1 MQGLTLV
8 GSVWLGIGLALPL
21 LVLVVNPLLV
31 YLVARRV
38 PWRPI
43 PVVTT
48 FPSVS
53 MIVAVH
59 NGASLMETKL
69 DNALALDYPP
79 AQLEIIVV
87 ADGCS
92 DATEQI
98 VVRYGDRN
106 VRLLRL
112 DEHRGKTWA
121 LNTAVAEAH
130 GELLVFSDADALLP
144 AESLRQ
150 LVAPFAA
157 PTVGGVCGQR
167 VIGERQGALREAQA
181 RYINLDSRLKH
192 WESRLGTLTSND
204 GKLYAIR
211 RALFVPLPP
220 AVTDDLFLALAV
232 VRQGRGF
239 VFAPQAR
246 ALIPTPSRGA
256 GHELERRRRIVAASL
271 HGIRLQKVLL
281 DPRRYGFFAWRL
293 LINKVF
299 RRLLPLA
306 LLLVMGGTLLLLPGH
321 SWAWPLLLLQL
332 LGYGLAFSHLLWPK
346 IGIQPPP
353 LLGKVSAAGFYVALG
368 AYGTLLGIGDF
379 LRGRQPQ
386 KWTPRKRDGV

>member
-8 GSVWLGIGLALPL
+8 GGVWLGIGLALPL

-31 YLVARRV
+31 YLAAGAAPRRPAPLPGV
-38 PWRPI
+38 LPG
-43 PVVTT
+43 
-48 FPSVS
+48 VS

-59 NGASLMETKL
+59 NGAELMAAKL
-69 DNALALDYPP
+69 DNALALDYPVT
-79 AQLEIIVV
+79 QLEIIVV
-87 ADGCS
+87 SDGCS
-92 DATEQI
+92 DATEDI
-98 VVRYGDRN
+98 VARYGDRN

-112 DEHRGKTWA
+112 GEHRGKTWA
-121 LNTAVAEAH
+121 LNAAVAEAH

-144 AESLRQ
+144 AEALRQ
-150 LVAPFAA
+150 LVVPFAD

-167 VIGERQGALREAQA
+167 VIGERSGALREAQA
-181 RYINLDSRLKH
+181 RYIDLDSRLKR

-220 AVTDDLFLALAV
+220 AVTDDLFLALVV
-232 VRQGRGF
+232 VRQGQGF
-239 VFAPQAR
+239 VFEPQAR
-246 ALIPTPSRGA
+246 ALIPTPSRSA
-256 GHELERRRRIVAASL
+256 AHELERRRRIVAASL
-271 HGIRLQKVLL
+271 HGIRLQKGLL

-332 LGYGLAFSHLLWPK
+332 LGYGLAVSHLLWPK

-353 LLGKVSAAGFYVALG
+353 LLGKISAAGFYLALG
-368 AYGTLLGIGDF
+368 AYGTLLGVGDF
-379 LRGRQPQ
+379 LRSRQPE
-386 KWTPRKRDGV
+386 KWTPRKTDGD

>member
-8 GSVWLGIGLALPL
+8 GSVGLGLGLALPL

-31 YLVARRV
+31 YLAARRVARR
-38 PWRPI
+38 PA
-43 PVVTT
+43 PVAGAL
-48 FPSVS
+48 PGVS

-59 NGASLMETKL
+59 NGAALMAAKL
-69 DNALALDYPP
+69 DNALALDYPS

-87 ADGCS
+87 VDGCC
-92 DATEQI
+92 DATAVI
-98 VVRYGDRN
+98 VTRYGDRN
-106 VRLLRL
+106 VRLLQL

-121 LNTAVAEAH
+121 LNAGAEAAR

-144 AESLRQ
+144 ADALRR
-150 LVAPFAA
+150 LTAPFAD
-157 PTVGGVCGQR
+157 PTVGGVCGRR

-181 RYINLDSRLKH
+181 RYIDLDSRLKE

-232 VRQGRGF
+232 VRQGQGF
-239 VFAPQAR
+239 VFAPQAQ
-246 ALIPTPSRGA
+246 ALIPTPSRSA

-281 DPRRYGFFAWRL
+281 DPRRYGFYAWRL
-293 LINKVF
+293 LVNKVF

-306 LLLVMGGTLLLLPGH
+306 LLLVLGGTLLLLPGH
-321 SWAWPLLLLQL
+321 SWARPLLLLQL
-332 LGYGLAFSHLLWPK
+332 LGYALAASHLLWQK
-346 IGIQPPP
+346 LAVQPPP
-353 LLGKVSAAGFYVALG
+353 LLGKFSAVGFYVALG
-368 AYGTLLGIGDF
+368 AYGTLLGVGDF
-379 LRGRQPQ
+379 LRGRQPE
-386 KWTPRKRDGV
+386 KWTPRKTDGV